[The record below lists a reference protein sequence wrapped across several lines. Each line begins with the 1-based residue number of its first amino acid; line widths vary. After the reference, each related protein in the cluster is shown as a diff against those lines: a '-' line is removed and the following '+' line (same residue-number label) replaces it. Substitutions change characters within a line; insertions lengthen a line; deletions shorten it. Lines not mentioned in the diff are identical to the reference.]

1 MATLA
6 ELRSRV
12 IRETNRDDLLD
23 PAGSSE
29 TGADAGSLDLCIQ
42 QAIKFYETSRF
53 SFNETRV
60 VSTTVGSDEYV
71 ALPSGLRFIDTLSV
85 QVGSNRYPLRMQSY
99 EVIEEWNGYATTAG
113 QPTDFSVSNGQVR
126 LYPIPNIAYP
136 LIFLGVREVT
146 PALDYTD
153 GASENAW
160 TNQAYDLIAA
170 RTRYL
175 LYRDYFRDDAG
186 ASTAFG
192 AEQEA
197 LSELRNDAARLIGT
211 GRVRGSW

>member
-1 MATLA
+1 MPTLA
-6 ELRSRV
+6 DLRDRV

-23 PAGSSE
+23 AP
-29 TGADAGSLDLCIQ
+29 GADQTGTNSDSLDLCIQ
-42 QAIKFYETSRF
+42 QAIKYFETQRF
-53 SFNETRV
+53 SFNEARI

-71 ALPSGLRFIDTLSV
+71 SLPGGLRFIDTLSV
-85 QVGSNRYPLRMQSY
+85 QVGSNRYPMRMQSY
-99 EVIEEWNGYATTAG
+99 EVIEEWNGYATSAG
-113 QPTDFSVSNGQVR
+113 QPTDFSVSNGRVR

-136 LIFLGVREVT
+136 VIFLGVSEVT
-146 PALDYTD
+146 PALDYDDET
-153 GASENAW
+153 SENAW

-192 AEQEA
+192 AQQEA
-197 LSELRNDAARLIGT
+197 LSELLNDAAQQIGT
-211 GRVRGSW
+211 GRLRGSW